1 MKRWLPLLLALALA
15 LGCAGCAGC
24 AKRQTVTVYRI
35 EKEGAALMETE
46 TITVPDGTDPVQVAI
61 DSLGAAPGGSTCFN
75 PVRGWLTLGGYRID
89 DAGTL
94 WLTVTGSDTASG
106 IVRTQALAC
115 LVLTGTALDG
125 VSAVGLEET
134 DGGVLHEPMT
144 ANDLALTDPATDTQS

>member
-1 MKRWLPLLLALALA
+1 MKRWLPMLLAAVLAL
-15 LGCAGCAGC
+15 GCAGC

-35 EKEGAALMETE
+35 AKEGAALLQTE
-46 TITVPDGTDPVQVAI
+46 TITVPDDTDPVQVMI
-61 DSLGAAPGGSTCFN
+61 DALGAAPGDSTCFN

-94 WLTVTGSDTASG
+94 WLTVTATEAASG

-115 LVLTGTALDG
+115 LVLSGTALDG

>member
-1 MKRWLPLLLALALA
+1 M
-15 LGCAGCAGC
+15 
-24 AKRQTVTVYRI
+24 
-35 EKEGAALMETE
+35 
-46 TITVPDGTDPVQVAI
+46 PDGTDPVQAAI
-61 DSLGAAPGGSTCFN
+61 DALGAVPGDSTCFN

-94 WLTVTGSDTASG
+94 WLTVTGSDTVSG

-125 VSAVGLEET
+125 VSAVGLEEM
-134 DGGVLHEPMT
+134 DGDVLHEPMT

>member
-1 MKRWLPLLLALALA
+1 MKRWLLLLALALA
-15 LGCAGCAGC
+15 LGCAGC

-35 EKEGAALMETE
+35 AKEGAALMETE

-61 DSLGAAPGGSTCFN
+61 DSLGAASSGSTCFN

-94 WLTVTGSDTASG
+94 WLTVTGSDTVSG

-134 DGGVLHEPMT
+134 DSGVLHEPMT

>member
-1 MKRWLPLLLALALA
+1 M
-15 LGCAGCAGC
+15 
-24 AKRQTVTVYRI
+24 
-35 EKEGAALMETE
+35 
-46 TITVPDGTDPVQVAI
+46 QVVI
-61 DSLGAAPGGSTCFN
+61 DALGAAPGDSTCAN

-125 VSAVGLEET
+125 VLAVGLEYT
-134 DGGVLHEPMT
+134 DGSVFYEPLT
-144 ANDLALTDPATDTQS
+144 ADDLALTDPATDTQS

>member
-15 LGCAGCAGC
+15 LGCAGCA
-24 AKRQTVTVYRI
+24 KRQTVTVYRI
-35 EKEGAALMETE
+35 AKEGTALMETE
-46 TITVPDGTDPVQVAI
+46 AVTVPDGTDPVQTAI
-61 DSLGAAPGGSTCFN
+61 DALGAAPGDSTCFN
-75 PVRGWLTLGGYRID
+75 PVRGWLTLGDYRID

-144 ANDLALTDPATDTQS
+144 ANDLALTDPATGTQS

>member
-1 MKRWLPLLLALALA
+1 MICYLIFSVLIAAAAFTVRRRSLLRL
-15 LGCAGCAGC
+15 
-24 AKRQTVTVYRI
+24 T
-35 EKEGAALMETE
+35 GAAFYAVQAAFAVRIVAGGLYGETSA
-46 TITVPDGTDPVQVAI
+46 VWFAFDA
-61 DSLGAAPGGSTCFN
+61 
-75 PVRGWLTLGGYRID
+75 
-89 DAGTL
+89 AGTL
-94 WLTVTGSDTASG
+94 WLTVTGSDTVSG

>member
-15 LGCAGCAGC
+15 LGCAGCA
-24 AKRQTVTVYRI
+24 KRQTVTVYRI
-35 EKEGAALMETE
+35 AKEGAALLETE
-46 TITVPDGTDPVQVAI
+46 TVTVPDGTDPVQVAI
-61 DSLGAAPGGSTCFN
+61 DALGAAPSGSSCFN

-125 VSAVGLEET
+125 VSAVGLEDT
-134 DGGVLHEPMT
+134 DGDVFHEPMT
-144 ANDLALTDPATDTQS
+144 ADDLALTDPATGTQS

>member
-1 MKRWLPLLLALALA
+1 MKRWLPLLLAAALI
-15 LGCAGCAGC
+15 LGCAGC

-35 EKEGAALMETE
+35 AKEGAALLQTE
-46 TITVPDGTDPVQVAI
+46 SITVPDGTDPVQVAI
-61 DSLGAAPGGSTCFN
+61 DALGATPGDSTCTN

-94 WLTVTGSDTASG
+94 WLTVKGSDTTAG

-125 VSAVGLEET
+125 VAAVGLEYA
-134 DGGVLHEPMT
+134 DGDVFHEPLT
-144 ANDLALTDPATDTQS
+144 ADDLALTDPATGTQS